1 MIDILGNYDCGELIM
16 ITNDNVIVIRDGS
29 YQGPDYWGYFF
40 LTMIDISCNII
51 IGVAE
56 NDFLFLGEGES

>member
-1 MIDILGNYDCGELIM
+1 MVDILGNYDCGELIM

-40 LTMIDISCNII
+40 FD
-51 IGVAE
+51 
-56 NDFLFLGEGES
+56 ND